1 MLKMAKL
8 ALMRMPTL
16 WTMTMLLALMTEAM
30 IQAPMTLMTEMMV
43 LGLMTEMMLLGLMTE
58 QSRESSQHE
67 IPARQA

>member
-8 ALMRMPTL
+8 ALMRMLTL
-16 WTMTMLLALMTEAM
+16 WTMTMLLALMTETV
-30 IQAPMTLMTEMMV
+30 ILAPMA
-43 LGLMTEMMLLGLMTE
+43 LMTEMMLLGLMTE